1 MAKPKAKMTKAEEQ
15 AALAAMTTDE
25 RIVYHYQHGQGSIQ
39 DIARTYRYTVEEV
52 LHLIGQ
58 DEMLSVPLGGDQID
72 EEDVT
77 RSGIQYN
84 HGTTQPVTYST
95 N

>member
-15 AALAAMTTDE
+15 TALAAMTTEE

-39 DIARTYRYTVEEV
+39 DIARVYHYTVEQV
-52 LHLIGQ
+52 LHIIGQ
-58 DEMLSVPLGGDQID
+58 DEMLSVPLGGDQVD
-72 EEDVT
+72 AEDVT
-77 RSGIQYN
+77 KSGLSYN
-84 HGTTQPVTYST
+84 YGTTDRAVYST